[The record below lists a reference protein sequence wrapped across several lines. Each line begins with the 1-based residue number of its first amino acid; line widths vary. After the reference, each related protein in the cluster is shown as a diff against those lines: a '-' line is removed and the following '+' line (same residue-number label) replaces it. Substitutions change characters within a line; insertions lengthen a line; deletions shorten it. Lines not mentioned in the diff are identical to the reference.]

1 MWKTMKLG
9 DICDISIGKTPSR
22 SDKRYW
28 DSEKQT
34 NNVWLSI
41 ADLTSL
47 TDKYVSDSKE
57 YITDEGASLFKPVPK
72 NTLVMS
78 FKLSIGKLAF
88 TQCELRTNEAIA
100 ALPIKDENL
109 ILKEFLY
116 HYLSSLNWDS
126 IAGKDEKVKGKTL
139 NKKKLSELN
148 IVLPP
153 LAEQQR
159 VVAKLDAAFAE
170 IEEAIISSEEAYSKA
185 RNLYQQELSNTFSN
199 SNEGWI
205 DTTIGECCSLKSGN
219 TLNKNLEQDV
229 GEVPYLKVADMNLK
243 ANIGG
248 IKTSSRFVSKTAV
261 SEKAFIKSGSVIF
274 PKRGG
279 AIATNK
285 KRLTLVDI
293 CADLNIMSVQ
303 PNSSILSELLYYYFQ
318 NIDMAKLGS
327 GSSIPQINNYDI
339 EPLRISYPNDAERQR
354 DLINHL
360 SSLESLSEKLAQTYL
375 RKIDELT
382 KLKFAILAQELNP
395 SEAA

>member
-47 TDKYVSDSKE
+47 TDRYVSDSKE
-57 YITDEGASLFKPVPK
+57 YITDEGASLFNSVPK
-72 NTLVMS
+72 NTLLMS

-139 NKKKLSELN
+139 NKKKLNELN

-159 VVAKLDAAFAE
+159 IVAKLDAAFTE
-170 IEEAIISSEEAYSKA
+170 IDRVVEITNAKLESSERLFLKELDCSVNDEVEGESK
-185 RNLYQQELSNTFSN
+185 LLGEVCELSQGLAINKGTKHLLVGKSSKPLIRIKDLVNGTEEQYITDDYENLKTEITEADLVFTRTGSLGLVFRGRRGVLHNNSFKVTPTEQLTSDYLYWWLKNPTFLSEIHRIAGKAAQPDISHKLFKAQVIKIPSHSKQLKVVTKIESIYEETQKLKQTQTRKLFHLAN
-199 SNEGWI
+199 
-205 DTTIGECCSLKSGN
+205 LKS
-219 TLNKNLEQDV
+219 
-229 GEVPYLKVADMNLK
+229 
-243 ANIGG
+243 
-248 IKTSSRFVSKTAV
+248 
-261 SEKAFIKSGSVIF
+261 
-274 PKRGG
+274 
-279 AIATNK
+279 
-285 KRLTLVDI
+285 
-293 CADLNIMSVQ
+293 
-303 PNSSILSELLYYYFQ
+303 
-318 NIDMAKLGS
+318 
-327 GSSIPQINNYDI
+327 
-339 EPLRISYPNDAERQR
+339 
-354 DLINHL
+354 
-360 SSLESLSEKLAQTYL
+360 
-375 RKIDELT
+375 
-382 KLKFAILAQELNP
+382 AILAQELQP
-395 SEAA
+395 LQSEAI